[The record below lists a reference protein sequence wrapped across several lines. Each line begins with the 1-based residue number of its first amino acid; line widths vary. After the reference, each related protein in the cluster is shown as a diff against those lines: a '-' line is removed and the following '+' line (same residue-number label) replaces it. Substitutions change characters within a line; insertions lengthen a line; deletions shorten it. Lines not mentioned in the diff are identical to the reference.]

1 MSVEQLRKCL
11 DEALQANRQW
21 EEQYNRLDRDSR
33 ASINELKRRVREART
48 SERQFAQSG
57 HVPDVTS
64 ADGDEIKTLHRN
76 VAMSDKSRK
85 FAEEQLEAFKL
96 KMKFLERHCEEETTR
111 REEAN
116 REIDRLTQ
124 EVRQLKLRIHE
135 LTEERNDLLAVGEQA
150 NLFKE
155 DFLAEM
161 EAKRRIADENQ
172 HLSNKV
178 ENLQR
183 ELSQLVLTRELGIP
197 VNDELIKQQAAR
209 WSSLKAS
216 ESDSTVSW

>member
-1 MSVEQLRKCL
+1 
-11 DEALQANRQW
+11 
-21 EEQYNRLDRDSR
+21 
-33 ASINELKRRVREART
+33 
-48 SERQFAQSG
+48 
-57 HVPDVTS
+57 
-64 ADGDEIKTLHRN
+64 
-76 VAMSDKSRK
+76 
-85 FAEEQLEAFKL
+85 
-96 KMKFLERHCEEETTR
+96 
-111 REEAN
+111 
-116 REIDRLTQ
+116 
-124 EVRQLKLRIHE
+124 
-135 LTEERNDLLAVGEQA
+135 
-150 NLFKE
+150 LFKE

-216 ESDSTVSW
+216 ESDSTTLVPRCADNGGLVECNGLD